1 MTKESGVY
9 PRHTKR
15 CPRTAGKRGYAPH
28 RCTGTWSYVIDVG
41 RDANNERR
49 QETKGGFPTKKDAV
63 EQRRKRLGEL
73 RTRTGEAYGT
83 TVAAYLE
90 QWLSWKRGLR
100 DTTRVS
106 YRGHLDHY
114 LIPALGQYRLVDLE
128 RRPELIEDWVSSL
141 TIGMKGK
148 PLAPA
153 SVRRVYSTLR
163 SALNSAVKRRMLSHN
178 PALAVELPE
187 TRLYRPVVWDAQQV
201 GVFLD
206 AIQGHRLYAL
216 FALTILTGL
225 RRGEALGLRWEDV
238 DYDQG
243 VLYVRQQVI
252 AAGKNITLGPPKTKA
267 GERTVALSEATVALL
282 QQHQS
287 RQRRERLQW
296 GEAWQDTGLVFTYE
310 DGRMV
315 RPDSLTYMFR
325 KVGDGRGAASHP
337 AAQPAAHQREPRARG
352 GRPDEGRQRTTRA
365 LAGVHDLGALHRRR
379 ARRGEGRRRADRER
393 RPAARDTG
401 RGRRV
406 SADVSAEP
414 LK

>member
-9 PRHTKR
+9 QRHTKR
-15 CPRTAGKRGYAPH
+15 CPRVTRGRGYAPH

-128 RRPELIEDWVSSL
+128 RRPELIEEWVSSL

-187 TRLYRPVVWDAQQV
+187 TVHYRPVVWDAQQV

-206 AIQGHRLYAL
+206 SIQGHRLYAL

-282 QQHQS
+282 RQHQA

-296 GEAWQDTGLVFTYE
+296 GEAWQDTGLVFTCE
-310 DGRMV
+310 DGRGAAGQPDV
-315 RPDSLTYMFR
+315 RVPQA
-325 KVGDGRGAASHP
+325 GDGRGAAPHP

-352 GRPDEGRQRTTRA
+352 GRPDEGRQRTARA
-365 LAGVHDLGALHRRR
+365 LARVHDLGALHGRR
-379 ARRGEGRRRADRER
+379 AGRREGRRRADRER
-393 RPAARDTG
+393 RPVARDPG